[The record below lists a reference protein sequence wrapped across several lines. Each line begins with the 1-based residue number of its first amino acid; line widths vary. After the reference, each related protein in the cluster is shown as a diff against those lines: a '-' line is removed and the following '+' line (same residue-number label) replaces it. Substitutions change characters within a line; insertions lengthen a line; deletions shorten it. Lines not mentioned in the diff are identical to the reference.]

1 MKIKHSK
8 KGGGKPPGPENLD
21 AASLQD
27 RLDRETSLYSI
38 LLKEESDPESRKIA
52 LLAALVFRILI
63 ITVTF
68 PSFSRPKLQEEK
80 KEVIYVSRWVP
91 PPPPKIERPK
101 QVIQEELDARK
112 VPVPDP
118 TPDEPEPVR
127 EPEPEPE
134 PVPIPPDVDV
144 IIGAPEPPPLTEGPV
159 RAGFGGV
166 TYPVLIESTKVQPIY
181 PELARKAKVTGS
193 VILEAVVRKDGTV
206 GGVKVLRSPGAN
218 LGFEESAMDAVRQ
231 WRYKPGVQNG
241 RPVDVYFTIVV
252 EFILK

>member
-1 MKIKHSK
+1 MTTKDPG
-8 KGGGKPPGPENLD
+8 KGKG
-21 AASLQD
+21 
-27 RLDRETSLYSI
+27 LDRSERDTSLYSM
-38 LLKEESDPESRKIA
+38 LLQEEDDPKDRQWAFFIA
-52 LLAALVFRILI
+52 LVIHILI

-68 PSFSRPKLQEEK
+68 PKFTKPELKEK
-80 KEVIYVSRWVP
+80 KKDTVYVSRWVP

-101 QVIQEELDARK
+101 QVIQEDLKARK

-127 EPEPEPE
+127 EPEVEPD
-134 PVPIPPDVDV
+134 PIPIPPDVEIV
-144 IIGAPEPPPLTEGPV
+144 IGAPEPPPLEEGPV

-166 TYPVLIESTKVQPIY
+166 TYPVLIESTKVLPKY
-181 PELARKAKVTGS
+181 PELARKAKVTGN
-193 VILEAVVRKDGTV
+193 VILEAVIHKDGTV

-218 LGFEESAMDAVRQ
+218 LGFETAAIEAVEQ

-252 EFILK
+252 EFVLK

>member
-1 MKIKHSK
+1 MSEKQPSDPTA
-8 KGGGKPPGPENLD
+8 GKTQERVKRD
-21 AASLQD
+21 S
-27 RLDRETSLYSI
+27 SLYAMM
-38 LLKEESDPESRKIA
+38 LEEEEDPKDRQWALFIA
-52 LLAALVFRILI
+52 LVLHILF

-68 PSFSRPKLQEEK
+68 PKFTRPEIKSEK
-80 KEVIYVSRWVP
+80 KDVVYVSRWVP

-101 QVIQEELDARK
+101 QVIQEDLKARK

-118 TPDEPEPVR
+118 TPDEPEPIR

-134 PVPIPPDVDV
+134 PIPIPPDVEV
-144 IIGAPEPPPLTEGPV
+144 VIGAPEPPPLEEGPV

-166 TYPVLIESTKVQPIY
+166 TYPVLIESTKVLPKY
-181 PELARKAKVTGS
+181 PELARKAKVTGN
-193 VILEAVVRKDGTV
+193 VILEAVIRKDGTV

-218 LGFEESAMDAVRQ
+218 LGFEEAAIEAVTQ

-252 EFILK
+252 DFVLK